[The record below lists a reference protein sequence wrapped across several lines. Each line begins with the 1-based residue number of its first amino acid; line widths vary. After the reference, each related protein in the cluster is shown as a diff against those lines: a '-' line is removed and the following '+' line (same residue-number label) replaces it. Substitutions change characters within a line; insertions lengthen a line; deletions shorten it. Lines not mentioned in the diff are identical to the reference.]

1 MAIRTE
7 LSLRLANS
15 PGALARL
22 CDHLSSAQINLLALH
37 LEGSGRLRLLVD
49 NPLHAA
55 ATLREQ
61 DHQIEERDVIY
72 VTLPNGPGGATAVT
86 RLLASAGVNV
96 DYAYGATVE
105 GASMAAVV
113 IGVADALRAAAVAG
127 L

>member
-22 CDHLSSAQINLLALH
+22 CDDLSGAHVNVLALH
-37 LEGSGRLRLLVD
+37 LEGSGRLRLVVD

-55 ATLREQ
+55 AALREQ
-61 DHQIEERDVIY
+61 DYQVEQRDVLY
-72 VTLPNGPGGATAVT
+72 VTLPNTPGGGAAVAK
-86 RLLASAGVNV
+86 LLASAGVNV
-96 DYAYGATVE
+96 DYAYGAGVE

-113 IGVADALRAAAVAG
+113 IGVADAARAAAASG

>member
-22 CDHLSSAQINLLALH
+22 CDHLSSAHINLLALH
-37 LEGSGRLRLLVD
+37 LEGSGRVRLVVD

-61 DHQIEERDVIY
+61 EHQVEERDVLY
-72 VTLPNGPGGATAVT
+72 VTLPNGPGGAAAVA
-86 RLLASAGVNV
+86 RLLAGAGVNV
-96 DYAYGATVE
+96 DYAYGAAVE
-105 GASMAAVV
+105 GSSMAAVV
-113 IGVADALRAAAVAG
+113 IGVSDAQRAAAASG

>member
-22 CDHLSSAQINLLALH
+22 CDHLSREHVNLLAMH
-37 LEGSGRLRLLVD
+37 LEGSGRLRLVVD

-55 ATLREQ
+55 GALREQ
-61 DHQIEERDVIY
+61 QLQVEERDVLY
-72 VTLPNGPGGATAVT
+72 LVLPNAPGATAGAI
-86 RLLASAGVNV
+86 RLLSEAGVNV
-96 DYAYGATVE
+96 EYAYGSGVE
-105 GASMAAVV
+105 GAPMAAVV
-113 IGVADALRAAAVAG
+113 VGVADAQRAAASSG